1 MPFGRDE
8 GACGQVSEQRRGR
21 YTLEVSNPADLN
33 GDRSTM
39 TTTRQQHQAAR
50 NQAVIGIARY
60 GYLRASDIALLVYF
74 DKLSGVRLAQRLL
87 TKLHADGL
95 VLRREGRT
103 GEEHHYALSERGALE
118 ATRLTGG
125 HYSSG
130 KDRLRSI
137 SAHRDGCNRICA
149 LAQAAGYEV
158 MTDREICR
166 DPNRVFLDKVPDSLI
181 VEHETDYCG
190 MPRTGIVWVE
200 VENSYR
206 SMSDLDKLARFILKV
221 FEHESYCVAY
231 RDGWLDE
238 LHFVVSDPVA
248 ATIGQRIY
256 KKLTE
261 LKNKATAHQ
270 LFASRLRVLTL

>member
-21 YTLEVSNPADLN
+21 YTLEVSNSADLN

-87 TKLHADGL
+87 TKLHADSL

-118 ATRLTGG
+118 ATRLTGV

-130 KDRLRSI
+130 KDLLRSI
-137 SAHRDGCNRICA
+137 SAHRDGANRICA

-158 MTDREICR
+158 LTDREICR
-166 DPNRVFLDKVPDSLI
+166 NPDRVFLEKVPDALI
-181 VEHETDYCG
+181 IENGFEEWGMARTGYTWIEVEH
-190 MPRTGIVWVE
+190 
-200 VENSYR
+200 SYR
-206 SMSDLDKLARFILKV
+206 STSDLDKLARFVLRI
-221 FEHESYCVAY
+221 FESEHYCVAY

-238 LHFVVSDPVA
+238 LHLVVSDTVA
-248 ATIGQRIY
+248 ASIGRRLY
-256 KKLTE
+256 KRLTE
-261 LKNKATAHQ
+261 LMGEETARQ